1 VSQVFTVAQLKG
13 GVGKTTLAIHLAA
26 TFGESCLLLDTDPQ
40 QSAVK
45 WADAAPEGKPL
56 PCSVTGYA
64 GDAVHEAIQKAADR
78 YDQVVVDTPP
88 SALAASTVVRRA
100 LAVSD
105 VVVIPVTPSPIDVR
119 ESKTVA
125 EIVADAAAVRP
136 AEDPLRALFVGCR
149 VRAQTQLAQQ
159 LAEAL
164 DTIGLPVASTTIR
177 EREVYRHA
185 ALDGITVHAI
195 NNAAGRAA
203 SAEIRALV
211 KELQHG
217 EA

>member
-1 VSQVFTVAQLKG
+1 LAQVITIAQLKG
-13 GVGKTTLAIHLAA
+13 GVGKTTLAIHIAA

-45 WADAAPEGKPL
+45 WADAAPEGQPL
-56 PCSVTGYA
+56 SCSVTGYA
-64 GDAVHEAIQKAADR
+64 GKAVHEAIQKAAVR

-100 LAVSD
+100 LVVSD
-105 VVVIPVTPSPIDVR
+105 VVVIPVTPSPLDVR
-119 ESKTVA
+119 ESATVA
-125 EIVADAAAVRP
+125 EIITEATAVRP
-136 AEDPLRALFVGCR
+136 PDDPLLALFVKCR
-149 VRAQTQLAQQ
+149 VRRTQLADQ

-164 DTIGLPVASTTIR
+164 NTIGLPVADTEIR
-177 EREVYRHA
+177 EREAYRHA
-185 ALDGITVHAI
+185 ALDGITVHQI
-195 NNAAGRAA
+195 KTTAGRAA

-211 KELQHG
+211 KELQRG

>member
-1 VSQVFTVAQLKG
+1 VSRVFVVAQLKG

-45 WADAAPEGKPL
+45 WADAAPEGSSL

-125 EIVADAAAVRP
+125 EIVADASAVRP

-149 VRAQTQLAQQ
+149 VRRTSLAGQLG
-159 LAEAL
+159 EAL
-164 DTIGLPVASTTIR
+164 DTIGLPVAKTTIR

-185 ALDGITVHAI
+185 ALDGCTVHDI

-211 KELQHG
+211 KELQRG
-217 EA
+217 KA